1 MEANQLI
8 YRVRINTVVAGHTV
22 EGTLLLTDPVTNL
35 AVVDTTPEGP
45 TRDIHIIAVSNIQ
58 DFQILS
64 ISDKKDSEEGSASN
78 AEAGLPPVTK
88 IDIAALRAREEA
100 AIRKAKE
107 RDAQRGKGVTKE
119 AQEIF
124 DWFART

>member
-8 YRVRINTVVAGHTV
+8 YRVRINTVVAGHTI
-22 EGTLLLTDPVTNL
+22 EGTLLVTDPVTNL
-35 AVVDTTPEGP
+35 AVVDTTPEAP
-45 TRDIHIIAVSNIQ
+45 TRNLHIITVSNIQ

-64 ISDKKDSEEGSASN
+64 LSAKADGEGNPEAS
-78 AEAGLPPVTK
+78 LPPVTK
-88 IDIAALRAREEA
+88 LDLAALRAREDA
-100 AIRKAKE
+100 AVRKAKE
-107 RDAQRGKGVTKE
+107 RDAQRGKGVTRE

>member
-1 MEANQLI
+1 MEADQI
-8 YRVRINTVVAGHTV
+8 TRRVRINTVVAGHTI
-22 EGTLLLTDPVTNL
+22 EGTLLVADPVTSL
-35 AVVDTTPEGP
+35 AVVDTTPEAP
-45 TRDIHIIAVSNIQ
+45 TRDLHVITISNIQ

-64 ISDKKDSEEGSASN
+64 ISDKKEGDEASASG

-100 AIRKAKE
+100 AIRKVKE